1 MIFFLFILV
10 CLWAFFRYIFYVG
23 AIGWNTPSTV
33 PIVNKYDQMYEEAL
47 KGPHGLLSD
56 YNTKNIESFK
66 QGYYTCLLRK
76 YLWSNANDV
85 NLKLAEVKDGHHL
98 LDAGCGTGVQAI
110 HFCKKLPLLTI
121 SCIVNSEKCYK
132 TTLKN
137 VEKAKLTDRI
147 KVYFMDFD
155 HLSEPI
161 LSQRFDRIFMIQTV
175 GYSVDRRNLFKNLHP
190 LLKPEGKLFIST
202 LTVNISSTVD
212 DAHVNNVIKT
222 WKYNFSTLGSILSD
236 LKEYNTK
243 YISLDQKIGTY
254 LCINPMDLYYIWEFN
269 KLNNTNV
276 FNLSFYFT
284 ESMTNHFILVSS

>member
-1 MIFFLFILV
+1 MIFFLFLLV
-10 CLWAFFRYIFYVG
+10 CLWASFRYIFYVG
-23 AIGWNTPSTV
+23 SIGWNTPSTV
-33 PIVNKYDQMYEEAL
+33 PIVDKYDQMYEEAL
-47 KGPHGLLSD
+47 KGPRGLLSD

-66 QGYYTCLLRK
+66 QGYSTCLLRK
-76 YLWSNANDV
+76 YLWSNATDV
-85 NLKLAEVKDGHHL
+85 YLELGEVKDGHHL

-155 HLSEPI
+155 HLAEPI

-175 GYSVDRRNLFKNLHP
+175 GYSVDRRNLFKNLYP

-202 LTVNISSTVD
+202 ATIRGEVKDEQANNI
-212 DAHVNNVIKT
+212 IQI
-222 WKYNFSTLGSILSD
+222 WKYNFSTIGSILTD
-236 LKEYNTK
+236 LKEYKTK
-243 YISLDQKIGTY
+243 YIELDHKIGTY

-269 KLNNTNV
+269 ALNGWNTLNT
-276 FNLSFYFT
+276 SFYFT
-284 ESMTNHFILVSS
+284 SPLTNHFILVSS